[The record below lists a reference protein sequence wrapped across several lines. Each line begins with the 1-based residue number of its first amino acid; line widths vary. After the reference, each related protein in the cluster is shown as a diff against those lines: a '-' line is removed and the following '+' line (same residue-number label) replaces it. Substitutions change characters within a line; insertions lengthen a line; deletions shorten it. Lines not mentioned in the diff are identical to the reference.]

1 MKEDPF
7 MSLDELVKAT
17 KAIIAA
23 KAITYMDEAVELAIG
38 TDVTPFRRRQG
49 RLRRSVRSSRCLS
62 SHGRAGRRR
71 PGLPITRLVV
81 RHSAQITCA
90 SGISLETGTPWY
102 IVRKEPKGRGTA
114 RQIEGTQLGGDHRVM
129 VVEDAISTGGSL
141 IKAIDVIEATGATV
155 VAVSTLID
163 RGVSTAPAMEDRAIS
178 YHPVSTYADF
188 AMEPILV
195 S

>member
-23 KAITYMDEAVELAIG
+23 KAITYMDEAVELASG
-38 TDVTPFRRRQG
+38 QMSHHFVDGKEGFADPSDLRVACRAMAALVAAAGVTYNAVGGPTLG
-49 RLRRSVRSSRCLS
+49 ADHLC
-62 SHGRAGRRR
+62 
-71 PGLPITRLVV
+71 I
-81 RHSAQITCA
+81 
-90 SGISLETGTPWY
+90 GISLETGTPWY